1 MWKRRGNDLDQ
12 SKGFV
17 MLPLSNVVGS
27 AKTFFVTRHQQ
38 VTLVTYSKFVIV
50 NGIPDSRLLFQIGVV
65 CMEHFRKVKKEGNKV
80 KLLMMQRL
88 HNLQHRN
95 ISALTS
101 DLLLIQMYFLSLKFE
116 KCLFKKQNHRG
127 QVSRYTFEMITKSW
141 KRNDGQFTVVK
152 IGAAL
157 ICEPFLSGTAEIE
170 NSQFDR
176 SHF

>member
-1 MWKRRGNDLDQ
+1 
-12 SKGFV
+12 

-27 AKTFFVTRHQQ
+27 AKTFFVTRHEQ
-38 VTLVTYSKFVIV
+38 VTLFTYSKFVIV

-116 KCLFKKQNHRG
+116 KCLF
-127 QVSRYTFEMITKSW
+127 
-141 KRNDGQFTVVK
+141 
-152 IGAAL
+152 
-157 ICEPFLSGTAEIE
+157 
-170 NSQFDR
+170 
-176 SHF
+176 